1 MKQQEIN
8 EERAMQGINDCIQAD
23 ENEASA
29 IKDDENQ
36 EQTVR

>member
-8 EERAMQGINDCIQAD
+8 EERAMQGINDCIQLD